1 MHGLDCR
8 QLELFGKTHALLL
21 QLAAGCADA
30 LSDLRARALI
40 LTAGFKADSEG
51 SIQGRRDGLPFR
63 FKADATRESGG
74 EGEGIITGSL
84 MTGMHQWWLWC
95 FPQRDL

>member
-21 QLAAGCADA
+21 QLAAGFADA

-40 LTAGFKADSEG
+40 LTAGRASRSDSRPTRHARVVER
-51 SIQGRRDGLPFR
+51 GR
-63 FKADATRESGG
+63 A
-74 EGEGIITGSL
+74 
-84 MTGMHQWWLWC
+84 
-95 FPQRDL
+95 